1 MIVSMKRLTL
11 VGIRQEEAD
20 ILKALQKAGAVEL
33 ISVSADDD
41 GGEGA
46 RRLDETAER
55 ISRFSESLSA
65 IKPYAKKPGFL
76 APTREEKLEKMQQ
89 DVGEAEAASEHIRT
103 ILEEKKQIEAR
114 LEKDATTLAAL
125 VPWADMKQDMASVT
139 STKYTHCFV
148 GLVDAAA
155 EAAIREQEAI
165 SAEFYG
171 EAGNRAAILACLK
184 EDARLVAGFLKTINW
199 TDVIFP
205 RMKGTPREA
214 MEALEQDM
222 AAGEKR
228 LAELQAEL
236 ESCGVNAAVLENAAD
251 ALLIERDNLAA
262 ETQVEKDTSV
272 FRLEGWV
279 RSDEVDK
286 VEKAI
291 RSVTED
297 YYTEYR
303 DPAEDEM
310 PPAVLKNDRFITP
323 FESLITLY
331 SLPDARGIDATP
343 YMTPF
348 YIFLFG
354 IMLSDTG
361 YGLVLALGAWLFLKL
376 KKPTGGLKGLATVL
390 FWGGIST
397 MVWGVLVGS
406 FFGLDYDA
414 LLGTKDVFP
423 LLIDPMDNP
432 IGMLLFCLLLG
443 IIHLISG
450 HLIKMKM
457 CLRDKDWQSAV
468 FDNLSWVLILAG
480 LVFFA
485 LPMVSGMFKP
495 PLELGWFTAA
505 HLDKV
510 GVGLIILGAAMILF
524 FKGRDKK
531 NPISRLAS
539 GFGGLY
545 SVTSYLSDILSYAR
559 LLALGI
565 ATGYLAMVFNTLCGM
580 LMNSGGIVMKI
591 VGFLIAVVLLVGLHL
606 FGIAINTLGSFVHCA
621 RLQYVEFFGKFYEAG
636 GRAFKP
642 LQYKTKHVQ
651 ISK

>member
-20 ILKALQKAGAVEL
+20 ILRALQKVGAVEL
-33 ISVSADDD
+33 ISVTADDD

-46 RRLDETAER
+46 RKLDEAAER

-65 IKPYAKKPGFL
+65 IRPYAKKPGFL
-76 APTREEKLEKMQQ
+76 TPVREEKLEKMQQ
-89 DVGEAEAASEHIRT
+89 DVGDAEAASEHIRA

-114 LEKDATTLAAL
+114 LEKGRSTYAAL
-125 VPWADMKQDMASVT
+125 IPWADMDQEMSSIV
-139 STKYTHCFV
+139 STKFTHYFT
-148 GLVDAAA
+148 GLVDPAA
-155 EAAIREQEAI
+155 EAAILEQEAI

-171 EAGNRAAILACLK
+171 EAGNRAAVLACLQ

-199 TDVIFP
+199 TDVAFP

-214 MEALEQDM
+214 MLALEQEQE
-222 AAGEKR
+222 AGEKR
-228 LAELQAEL
+228 LFELQSEL
-236 ESCGVNAAVLENAAD
+236 ESCGVSLDVLENAAD

-279 RSDEVDK
+279 RSDEADK
-286 VEKAI
+286 VEQAI

-303 DPAEDEM
+303 DPAEDET
-310 PPAVLKNDRFITP
+310 PPTVLKNDKFNTP

-361 YGLVLALGAWLFLKL
+361 YGLVLSLGAWLFLKL
-376 KKPTGGLKGLATVL
+376 KKPTGGLKGLAMVL
-390 FWGGIST
+390 FWGGLST
-397 MVWGVLVGS
+397 MVWGVLVGT
-406 FFGLDYDA
+406 FFGLDFDVIF
-414 LLGTKDVFP
+414 GTADKFP
-423 LLIDPMDNP
+423 LLLDPTGNP
-432 IGMLLFCLLLG
+432 VGMLLFCLLLG
-443 IIHLISG
+443 VVHICCG

-457 CLRDKDWQSAV
+457 CFEDKDWQSAV
-468 FDNLSWVLILAG
+468 FDNLSWVLVLLGLVLAALPMASTFFDPPFELGWYNALHLNTVGLVMILAG
-480 LVFFA
+480 SA
-485 LPMVSGMFKP
+485 MV
-495 PLELGWFTAA
+495 LL
-505 HLDKV
+505 
-510 GVGLIILGAAMILF
+510 

-539 GFGGLY
+539 GLGGLY
-545 SVTSYLSDILSYAR
+545 GATSYLSDILSYAR

-565 ATGYLAMVFNTLCGM
+565 ATGYLAMVFNTLCSM
-580 LMNSGGIVMKI
+580 LMGGSGVMKF
-591 VGFLIAVVLLVGLHL
+591 VGFIIAVVLLIALHI
-606 FGIAINTLGSFVHCA
+606 FSIAINTLGTFVHCA
-621 RLQYVEFFGKFYEAG
+621 RLQYVEFFGKFYEEG

>member
-11 VGIRQEEAD
+11 VGIRQEEGD
-20 ILKALQKAGAVEL
+20 ILRALQKIGAVEL
-33 ISVSADDD
+33 ISVTADDD

-46 RRLDETAER
+46 RRLDEAAER

-89 DVGEAEAASEHIRT
+89 DVGEAETASEHIRT

-114 LEKDATTLAAL
+114 LEKDATTFSAL

-171 EAGNRAAILACLK
+171 EAGNRAAVLACLK

-214 MEALEQDM
+214 MAALEQDM

-228 LAELQAEL
+228 LAELQTEL

-279 RSDEVDK
+279 RSDEMDK
-286 VEKAI
+286 VEQAI

-303 DPAEDEM
+303 DPAEDET
-310 PPAVLKNDRFITP
+310 PPTVLKNDSFNTP

-361 YGLVLALGAWLFLKL
+361 YGLILSLGAWLFLKL
-376 KKPTGGLKGLATVL
+376 KKPTGGLRGLAMVL

-397 MVWGVLVGS
+397 MIWGVLVGT
-406 FFGLDYDA
+406 FFGLDFDVIF
-414 LLGTKDVFP
+414 GTTDKFP
-423 LLIDPMDNP
+423 LLIDPTGNP
-432 IGMLLFCLLLG
+432 VGMLLFCLLLG
-443 IIHLISG
+443 VIHLICG

-457 CLRDKDWQSAV
+457 CFGDKDWQGAV
-468 FDNLSWVLILAG
+468 FDNLSWVFTLLGMVLAALPMASTFFDPPFDLGWYYALHLNTVGLGLILAG
-480 LVFFA
+480 
-485 LPMVSGMFKP
+485 
-495 PLELGWFTAA
+495 
-505 HLDKV
+505 
-510 GVGLIILGAAMILF
+510 AAMVLL
-524 FKGRDKK
+524 FKGRDKF
-531 NPISRLAS
+531 RLFK
-539 GFGGLY
+539 GFFP
-545 SVTSYLSDILSYAR
+545 V
-559 LLALGI
+559 
-565 ATGYLAMVFNTLCGM
+565 
-580 LMNSGGIVMKI
+580 GIVMNAAACFPVCHDAESHFSLCFYGMHDEI
-591 VGFLIAVVLLVGLHL
+591 FLHVVGFCRSGNIMEVIIGKRRSDHFHVLVVNGIVDKPYVYRCQTTRPSLLPIFPPSVFYLL
-606 FGIAINTLGSFVHCA
+606 WKIPA
-621 RLQYVEFFGKFYEAG
+621 R
-636 GRAFKP
+636 
-642 LQYKTKHVQ
+642 
-651 ISK
+651 

>member
-103 ILEEKKQIEAR
+103 ILEEKKQIDAR

-171 EAGNRAAILACLK
+171 EAGNRAAVLACLK

-214 MEALEQDM
+214 MAALEQDM

-228 LAELQAEL
+228 LAELQTEL

-286 VEKAI
+286 VEQAI

-303 DPAEDEM
+303 DPAEDEV
-310 PPAVLKNDRFITP
+310 PPAVLKNDTFITP

-331 SLPDARGIDATP
+331 SLPDARAIDATP

-361 YGLVLALGAWLFLKL
+361 YGLILSLGAWLFLKL

-390 FWGGIST
+390 FWGGVST
-397 MVWGVLVGS
+397 MIWGVLIGT
-406 FFGLDYDA
+406 FFGLDYDV

-423 LLIDPMDNP
+423 LLIDPTSNP
-432 IGMLLFCLLLG
+432 VGMLLFCLLLG
-443 IIHLISG
+443 IIHRSCG

-457 CLRDKDWQSAV
+457 CLGQKDWQSAV
-468 FDNLSWVLILAG
+468 FDNLSWVFILIGVVLA
-480 LVFFA
+480 A
-485 LPMVSGMFKP
+485 LPMASGFFDP
-495 PLELGWFTAA
+495 PLNLSWFTAL
-505 HLDKV
+505 HLDT
-510 GVGLIILGAAMILF
+510 VGLVLLLAGSAMILL

-539 GFGGLY
+539 GFGGIY
-545 SVTSYLSDILSYAR
+545 GATSYLSDILSYAR

-565 ATGYLAMVFNTLCGM
+565 ATGYLAMVFNTLCSM
-580 LMNSGGIVMKI
+580 LMGGSGVMKV
-591 VGFLIAVVLLVGLHL
+591 VGFLIAVVLLIALHM
-606 FGIAINTLGSFVHCA
+606 FSIAINTLGSFVHCA
-621 RLQYVEFFGKFYEAG
+621 RLQYVEFFGKFYEEG

>member
-171 EAGNRAAILACLK
+171 EAGNRAAVLACLK

-214 MEALEQDM
+214 MAALEQDM

-228 LAELQAEL
+228 LAELQTEL

-279 RSDEVDK
+279 RSDEMDK
-286 VEKAI
+286 VEQAI

-303 DPAEDEM
+303 DPAEDET
-310 PPAVLKNDRFITP
+310 PPTVLKNDSFNTP

-361 YGLVLALGAWLFLKL
+361 YGLILSLGAWLFLKL
-376 KKPTGGLKGLATVL
+376 KKPTGGLRGLAMVL

-397 MVWGVLVGS
+397 MIWGVLVGT
-406 FFGLDYDA
+406 FFGLDFDVIF
-414 LLGTKDVFP
+414 GTTDKFP
-423 LLIDPMDNP
+423 LLIDPTGNP
-432 IGMLLFCLLLG
+432 VGMLLFCLLLG
-443 IIHLISG
+443 VIHLICG

-457 CLRDKDWQSAV
+457 CFGDKDWQGAV
-468 FDNLSWVLILAG
+468 FDNLSWVFTLLGMVLAALPMASTFFDPPFDLGWYYALHLNTVGLGLILAG
-480 LVFFA
+480 
-485 LPMVSGMFKP
+485 
-495 PLELGWFTAA
+495 
-505 HLDKV
+505 
-510 GVGLIILGAAMILF
+510 AAMVLL

-539 GFGGLY
+539 GLGGLY
-545 SVTSYLSDILSYAR
+545 GATSYLSDILSYAR

-565 ATGYLAMVFNTLCGM
+565 ATGYLAMVFNTLCSM
-580 LMNSGGIVMKI
+580 LMGGSGVMKF
-591 VGFLIAVVLLVGLHL
+591 VGFIIAVVLLIALHL
-606 FGIAINTLGSFVHCA
+606 FSIAINTLGTFVHCA
-621 RLQYVEFFGKFYEAG
+621 RLQYVEFFGKFYEEG

>member
-1 MIVSMKRLTL
+1 MKRLTL

-20 ILKALQKAGAVEL
+20 ILRALQKVGAVEL
-33 ISVSADDD
+33 ISVTADDD

-46 RRLDETAER
+46 RKLDEAAER

-65 IKPYAKKPGFL
+65 IRPYAKKPGFL
-76 APTREEKLEKMQQ
+76 TPVREEKLEKMQQ
-89 DVGEAEAASEHIRT
+89 DVGDAEAASEHIRA

-114 LEKDATTLAAL
+114 LEKGRSTYAAL
-125 VPWADMKQDMASVT
+125 IPWADMDQEMSSIV
-139 STKYTHCFV
+139 STKFTHYFT
-148 GLVDAAA
+148 GLVDPAA
-155 EAAIREQEAI
+155 EAAILEQEAI

-171 EAGNRAAILACLK
+171 EAGNRAAVLACLQ

-199 TDVIFP
+199 TDVAFP

-214 MEALEQDM
+214 MLALEQEQE
-222 AAGEKR
+222 AGEKR
-228 LAELQAEL
+228 LFELQSEL
-236 ESCGVNAAVLENAAD
+236 ESCGVSLDVLENAAD

-279 RSDEVDK
+279 RSDEADK
-286 VEKAI
+286 VEQAI

-303 DPAEDEM
+303 DPAEDET
-310 PPAVLKNDRFITP
+310 PPTVLKNDKFNTP

-361 YGLVLALGAWLFLKL
+361 YGLVLSLGAWLFLKL
-376 KKPTGGLKGLATVL
+376 KKPTGGLKGLAMVL
-390 FWGGIST
+390 FWGGLST
-397 MVWGVLVGS
+397 MVWGVLVGT
-406 FFGLDYDA
+406 FFGLDFDVIF
-414 LLGTKDVFP
+414 GTADKFP
-423 LLIDPMDNP
+423 LLLDPTGNP
-432 IGMLLFCLLLG
+432 VGMLLFCLLLG
-443 IIHLISG
+443 VVHICCG

-457 CLRDKDWQSAV
+457 CFEDKDWQSAV
-468 FDNLSWVLILAG
+468 FDNLSWVLVLLGLVLAALPMASTFFDPPFELGWYNALHLNTVGLVMILAG
-480 LVFFA
+480 SA
-485 LPMVSGMFKP
+485 MV
-495 PLELGWFTAA
+495 LL
-505 HLDKV
+505 
-510 GVGLIILGAAMILF
+510 

-539 GFGGLY
+539 GLGGLY
-545 SVTSYLSDILSYAR
+545 GATSYLSDILSYAR

-565 ATGYLAMVFNTLCGM
+565 ATGYLAMVFNTLCSM
-580 LMNSGGIVMKI
+580 LMGGSGVMKF
-591 VGFLIAVVLLVGLHL
+591 VGFIIAVVLLIALHI
-606 FGIAINTLGSFVHCA
+606 FSIAINTLGTFVHCA
-621 RLQYVEFFGKFYEAG
+621 RLQYVEFFGKFYEEG

>member
-11 VGIRQEEAD
+11 VGIRQEEVN
-20 ILKALQKAGAVEL
+20 ILRALQKIGAVEL
-33 ISVSADDD
+33 ISVTGDE
-41 GGEGA
+41 GGGDA
-46 RRLDETAER
+46 AKRLDEAAER

-65 IKPYAKKPGFL
+65 IRPYAKKPGFL
-76 APTREEKLEKMQQ
+76 APAREEKLEKMQQ
-89 DVGEAEAASEHIRT
+89 DLGEAQVASDRIRA

-114 LEKDATTLAAL
+114 LEKNAATYAAL
-125 VPWADMKQDMASVT
+125 IPWADMDQDMSSVV
-139 STKYTHCFV
+139 STKFTQYYT
-148 GLVDAAA
+148 GLVDPAA
-155 EAAIREQEAI
+155 EAALQEQEAF

-171 EAGNRAAILACLK
+171 EPGHRAAIVACLK
-184 EDARLVAGFLKTINW
+184 EDARLVAGYLKTINW
-199 TDVIFP
+199 TDYVFP
-205 RMKGTPREA
+205 RMEGTPREA
-214 MEALEQDM
+214 MLSLERDRE
-222 AAGEKR
+222 AGEKR

-236 ESCGVNAAVLENAAD
+236 ESCGVSAAILENAAD

-262 ETQVEKDTSV
+262 DTQVEKDISV

-279 RSDEVDK
+279 RSDEIEQ
-286 VEKAI
+286 VEKAL

-303 DPAEDEM
+303 DPAEDET
-310 PPAVLKNDRFITP
+310 PPTVLKNDAFNTP

-331 SLPDARGIDATP
+331 SLPNARGIDATP

-361 YGLVLALGAWLFLKL
+361 YGLVLSLGAWLFLKL
-376 KKPTGGLKGLATVL
+376 KKPAGGLRGLAMVL

-397 MVWGVLVGS
+397 MVWGVLVGT
-406 FFGLDYDA
+406 FFGLDFDVIF
-414 LLGTKDVFP
+414 GTADKFP
-423 LLIDPMDNP
+423 LLIDPTGNP
-432 IGMLLFCLLLG
+432 VGMLLFCLLLG
-443 IIHLISG
+443 VIHICCG

-457 CLRDKDWQSAV
+457 CFEDKDWKGAV
-468 FDNLSWVLILAG
+468 FDNLSWVFVLVG
-480 LVFFA
+480 LVLAA
-485 LPMVSGMFKP
+485 LPMASTFFDP
-495 PLELGWFTAA
+495 PFELGWYHALY
-505 HLDKV
+505 LDKV
-510 GVGLIILGAAMILF
+510 GLGLILIGSAMVLL

-545 SVTSYLSDILSYAR
+545 GATSYLSDILSYAR

-565 ATGYLAMVFNTLCGM
+565 ATGYLAMVFNTLCAM
-580 LMNSGGIVMKI
+580 LMGGSGIMKFM
-591 VGFLIAVVLLVGLHL
+591 GFIIAVVLLIALHL
-606 FGIAINTLGSFVHCA
+606 FSIAINTLGTFVHCA
-621 RLQYVEFFGKFYEAG
+621 RLQYVEFFGKFYEEG

>member
-11 VGIRQEEAD
+11 VGIRQEETA
-20 ILKALQKAGAVEL
+20 ILRALQKIGAVEL
-33 ISVSADDD
+33 ISVTADDD
-41 GGEGA
+41 GGDA
-46 RRLDETAER
+46 TRQLDEAAER

-76 APTREEKLEKMQQ
+76 APAREEKLEKMFA
-89 DVGEAEAASEHIRT
+89 DVGEAEAASERIRA
-103 ILEEKKQIEAR
+103 ILEEKKQIETR
-114 LEKDATTLAAL
+114 LEKGRSTYAAL
-125 VPWADMKQDMASVT
+125 IPWADMDQNMSDLIP
-139 STKYTHCFV
+139 TKFTHYFI
-148 GLVDAAA
+148 GLVDPAA

-171 EAGNRAAILACLK
+171 EPGNRAAILACLK
-184 EDARLVAGFLKTINW
+184 EDARLVTGFLKTINW
-199 TDVIFP
+199 TDVVFP
-205 RMKGTPREA
+205 RMEGTPREA
-214 MEALEQDM
+214 MLAIEQDEI
-222 AAGEKR
+222 AGEKR
-228 LAELQAEL
+228 LMELQAEL
-236 ESCGVNAAVLENAAD
+236 ESCGISADILENAAD

-262 ETQVEKDTSV
+262 DTQVEKDTSV

-286 VEKAI
+286 VEQALK
-291 RSVTED
+291 SVTEA

-303 DPAEDEM
+303 DPAEDET
-310 PPAVLKNDRFITP
+310 PPTVLKNDQFNTP

-354 IMLSDTG
+354 VMLSDTG
-361 YGLVLALGAWLFLKL
+361 YGLILSLGAWLFIKL
-376 KKPTGGLKGLATVL
+376 KKPTGGLRGLAMVL

-397 MVWGVLVGS
+397 MIWGVLVGT
-406 FFGLDYDA
+406 FFGLDFDVIF
-414 LLGTKDVFP
+414 GTTDRFP
-423 LLIDPMDNP
+423 LLIDPTGNP
-432 IGMLLFCLLLG
+432 VGMLLFCLLLG
-443 IIHLISG
+443 VIHLICG

-457 CLRDKDWQSAV
+457 CFADKDWQSAV
-468 FDNLSWVLILAG
+468 FDNLSWVFVLAG
-480 LVFFA
+480 LVLAA
-485 LPMVSGMFKP
+485 LPMASTFFDP
-495 PLELGWFTAA
+495 PLALGWFNAL
-505 HLDKV
+505 HLNT
-510 GVGLIILGAAMILF
+510 VGLVLLLAGAAMVLL

-539 GFGGLY
+539 GLGGLY
-545 SVTSYLSDILSYAR
+545 GATSYLSDILSYAR

-565 ATGYLAMVFNTLCGM
+565 ATGYLAMVFNTLCSM
-580 LMNSGGIVMKI
+580 LMGGSGVMKI
-591 VGFLIAVVLLVGLHL
+591 VGFLIAVVLLIALHL
-606 FGIAINTLGSFVHCA
+606 FSIAINTLGTFVHCA
-621 RLQYVEFFGKFYEAG
+621 RLQYVEFFGKFYEEG

>member
-1 MIVSMKRLTL
+1 MKRLTL
-11 VGIRQEEAD
+11 VGIRQEETD
-20 ILKALQKAGAVEL
+20 ILRALQKAGAVEL
-33 ISVSADDD
+33 ISVTDDDD
-41 GGEGA
+41 GGDAA
-46 RRLDETAER
+46 RRLDEAAER

-89 DVGEAEAASEHIRT
+89 DVGEAETASEHIRA
-103 ILEEKKQIEAR
+103 ILEEMKQIEGR
-114 LEKDATTLAAL
+114 IEKDRSTLSAL
-125 VPWADMKQDMASVT
+125 IPWSDMDQDMSSVV
-139 STKYTHCFV
+139 STKYTQYFT
-148 GLVDAAA
+148 GLVDPAA
-155 EAAIREQEAI
+155 EAALSEQEAI

-171 EAGNRAAILACLK
+171 EPGNRAAILACLK
-184 EDARLVAGFLKTINW
+184 EDARLVAGYLKTINW
-199 TDVIFP
+199 TDVVFP

-214 MEALEQDM
+214 MLALEQDM
-222 AAGEKR
+222 TAGEKR
-228 LAELQAEL
+228 LAELQTEL
-236 ESCGVNAAVLENAAD
+236 ESCGVSAAVLENAAD

-262 ETQVEKDTSV
+262 DTQVEKDTSV

-303 DPAEDEM
+303 DPTEDET
-310 PPAVLKNDRFITP
+310 PPTVLKNDSFNTP

-361 YGLVLALGAWLFLKL
+361 YGLVLSLGAWLFLKL
-376 KKPTGGLKGLATVL
+376 KKPTGGLRGLAMVL

-397 MVWGVLVGS
+397 MIWGVLVGT
-406 FFGLDYDA
+406 FFGLDFDVIF
-414 LLGTKDVFP
+414 GTTDKFP
-423 LLIDPMDNP
+423 LLIDPTGNP
-432 IGMLLFCLLLG
+432 VGMLLFCLLLG
-443 IIHLISG
+443 VIHLICG

-457 CLRDKDWQSAV
+457 CFGDKDWQGAV
-468 FDNLSWVLILAG
+468 FDNLSWVFALLGMVLAALPMASTFFDPPFELGWYYALHLNTVGLGLILAG
-480 LVFFA
+480 
-485 LPMVSGMFKP
+485 
-495 PLELGWFTAA
+495 
-505 HLDKV
+505 
-510 GVGLIILGAAMILF
+510 AAMVLL

-539 GFGGLY
+539 GLGGLY
-545 SVTSYLSDILSYAR
+545 GATSYLSDILSYAR

-565 ATGYLAMVFNTLCGM
+565 ATGYLAMVFNTLCSM
-580 LMNSGGIVMKI
+580 LMGGSGVMKF
-591 VGFLIAVVLLVGLHL
+591 VGFIIAVVLLIALHL
-606 FGIAINTLGSFVHCA
+606 FSIAINTLGTFVHCA
-621 RLQYVEFFGKFYEAG
+621 RLQYVEFFGKFYEEG